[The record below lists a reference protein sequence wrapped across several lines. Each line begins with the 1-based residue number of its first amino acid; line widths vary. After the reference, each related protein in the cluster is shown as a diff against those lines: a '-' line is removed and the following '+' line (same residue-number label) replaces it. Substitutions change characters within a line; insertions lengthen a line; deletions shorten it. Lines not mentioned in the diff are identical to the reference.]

1 MEMEER
7 YVRTA
12 PPDTLVCE
20 FHQLSLDKKEHVKE
34 FVGRIEKLYKTLVD
48 QLPDRY
54 LDKGLLK
61 DRLFYGMNQHL
72 WDSLCFMFQDPK
84 CDYTSLLKAAS
95 AAEIE
100 CEWGKGLG
108 LHSKGGAVLETE
120 TNQSRNRDASP
131 VISSVASMESK
142 IDQLTTI
149 VKSAQ
154 KLENQK
160 SGKGKS
166 PKQTPKKMEGPAM
179 NAAGPFRKGKKPLQ
193 CWHCGGWVHTS
204 RECPTQ
210 GNLNWRDLNGSKDPP
225 ATVVTQDP
233 PQTPK

>member
-1 MEMEER
+1 
-7 YVRTA
+7 
-12 PPDTLVCE
+12 
-20 FHQLSLDKKEHVKE
+20 
-34 FVGRIEKLYKTLVD
+34 
-48 QLPDRY
+48 
-54 LDKGLLK
+54 
-61 DRLFYGMNQHL
+61 
-72 WDSLCFMFQDPK
+72 MFQDPK

-160 SGKGKS
+160 EWQRQITKTNSK
-166 PKQTPKKMEGPAM
+166 E
-179 NAAGPFRKGKKPLQ
+179 NRKGL
-193 CWHCGGWVHTS
+193 
-204 RECPTQ
+204 
-210 GNLNWRDLNGSKDPP
+210 L
-225 ATVVTQDP
+225 
-233 PQTPK
+233 